1 MSNKRYQGKRWG
13 AMVDEYYAEL
23 NYNLGVK

>member
-1 MSNKRYQGKRWG
+1 MSKSKYRGKRWD

-23 NYNLGVK
+23 NYYLGVK